1 MLTAVAEVLRARA
14 QRRGRTAPM
23 CVCLSWREKE
33 NDKLMRGVYMPIGH
47 SGFHLRWCV
56 RFGRVT
62 AAECRQKTS
71 VVRCIAFVAAL
82 GSSALSLRCS
92 FARRMFD
99 MLIASNVGG
108 DAAAKGVHCTYSVW
122 SCSPKGGGSLSTF
135 FFFFYEGQVVRP
147 HRRILPLRSS
157 RSHVAC
163 TFRDWTL
170 CGRRNLPPTLR
181 ALLRKVTPMSLT
193 RASASCSRRLV
204 ERCIRK
210 IGSNVKMRASMHT
223 FVLENAFSYYTAV
236 QERSLMLFSI
246 H

>member
-1 MLTAVAEVLRARA
+1 MGCGEFICRSGIRGFICVGASGSVESLPPSVA
-14 QRRGRTAPM
+14 
-23 CVCLSWREKE
+23 K
-33 NDKLMRGVYMPIGH
+33 
-47 SGFHLRWCV
+47 
-56 RFGRVT
+56 
-62 AAECRQKTS
+62 KTS

-122 SCSPKGGGSLSTF
+122 
-135 FFFFYEGQVVRP
+135 
-147 HRRILPLRSS
+147 
-157 RSHVAC
+157 
-163 TFRDWTL
+163 

-210 IGSNVKMRASMHT
+210 IGSNVKMRASVHT